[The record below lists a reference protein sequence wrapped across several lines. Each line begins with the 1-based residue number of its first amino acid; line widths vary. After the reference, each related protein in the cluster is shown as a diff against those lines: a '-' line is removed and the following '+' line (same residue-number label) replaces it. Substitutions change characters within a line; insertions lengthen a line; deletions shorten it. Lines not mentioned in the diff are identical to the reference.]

1 MANTEPA
8 LTDSSADYRELS
20 RHPGDIARFREYR
33 RGIVEQQYR
42 GFHDGVA
49 IEDLIFGH
57 ARRIDD
63 LLRLIWAQFGL
74 AADPNLCLVAVGGY
88 GRGELHPASDIDIQI
103 LVTGEHDAT
112 RSERIGEFVTFLWD
126 IGIEVGHS
134 VRSIEDC
141 TREARDDITVVT
153 NLIESR
159 YVSGSLA
166 LFNDF
171 RATIEADRVWDSR
184 SFYAAKL
191 AEQQARHRR
200 FGETAYRLEPNV
212 KEGPGGLRDIQMIGW
227 VTKRHFGAERIEEL
241 VSLGFL
247 REGEFQEMV
256 EGQNFLWRVRFALHM
271 LTGRREDRLLFDLQ
285 RQLASTFGFVDQN
298 HNRAVEQFMQRYF
311 RTINDL
317 ERLNELLLQHFN
329 EAILDDPEQ
338 LQQPERIHPR
348 FQVRGGYLEVAHDQV
363 FMIYP
368 PALLEVFRIL
378 QQHPEIQ
385 GIRASTVRLIRA
397 HRHLIDGHFRRNRL
411 NRELFMAILR
421 APRGITSQLR
431 RMNRYGVLGNY
442 LPAFG
447 RIIGRMQ
454 YDLFHVYTVDE
465 HTLHVVRNAR
475 RLALPEFAHEH
486 PLASEIHAGL
496 ERPERLVLAALF
508 HDIAKGRGGDHS
520 ELGAQDAL
528 HFCQQHGLS
537 DADAAL
543 VAWLV
548 RSHLLMSLTAQ
559 RRDISDPD
567 VVMEFAREV
576 RSPERLDFL
585 YLLTIADIR
594 GTNPEMWNSWKDSLL
609 QTLYHATRNVLD
621 RGLDRPP
628 DMEEQIRQTRRE
640 TLELLAPQ
648 GIGGEDAAVLWGRL
662 DDEYFLRH
670 SPDEI
675 AWHTQALLNNDLEDL
690 PLVLVRPRTSRGST
704 EVFVYAEDHPRLF
717 ARTTAALAQLGLD
730 IVDARI
736 ISTADGHSLDT
747 FLVLE
752 NAGQTVESGY
762 RTQEICATLNR
773 ALRDGAVGAA
783 PVQRQLPRRLKHFD
797 VDTRVEFEEGSPGGA
812 TRMRIRALDRPGLLS
827 TVGHVLAEHDTDIR
841 TARIA
846 TAGEQVEDSFTLTG
860 SDRRPLTAAERE
872 RLRAALLEAI
882 RESEPP
888 SSNAGPNG
896 SPNAADAGPA

>member
-1 MANTEPA
+1 MP
-8 LTDSSADYRELS
+8 LRDSSMTPPAGSTPGEGDNPAFSPDWGDDYQRLS
-20 RHPGDIARFREYR
+20 RNPGNIALFRDR
-33 RGIVEQQYR
+33 RRAILEQQYQ
-42 GFHDGVA
+42 GFRDGMP
-49 IEDLIFGH
+49 IEDLILGH
-57 ARRIDD
+57 ARRIDE
-63 LLRLIWAQFGL
+63 LLKLIWTQKGL
-74 AADPNLCLVAVGGY
+74 ADDPQLCLIAVGGY

-103 LVTGEHDAT
+103 IAEGDPGGGLH
-112 RSERIGEFVTFLWD
+112 ERIGEFITFLWD

-134 VRSIEDC
+134 VRSIDDC
-141 TREARDDITVVT
+141 THEARDDITVAT

-159 YVSGSLA
+159 HLGGNRR
-166 LFNDF
+166 LFERF
-171 RATIEADRVWDSR
+171 RSAIEPDRIWDSR

-241 VSLGFL
+241 VTLGFL
-247 REGEFQEMV
+247 REGEFREMM

-285 RQLASTFGFVDQN
+285 RQLANTFGFVDQN

-329 EAILDDPEQ
+329 EAILDDPET
-338 LQQPERIHPR
+338 LQEPTRIHQR
-348 FQVRGGYLEVAHDQV
+348 FQVRGGYLEAAHDQV

-368 PALLEVFRIL
+368 PALLEVFRLL
-378 QQHPEIQ
+378 QEHPEIQ
-385 GIRASTVRLIRA
+385 GIRASTIRLIRA
-397 HRHLIDGHFRRNRL
+397 HRHLIDGHFRRNPVC
-411 NRELFMAILR
+411 RELFMDILR

-454 YDLFHVYTVDE
+454 YDLFHAYTVDE
-465 HTLHVVRNAR
+465 HTLNVVRNAR
-475 RLALPEFAHEH
+475 RLGLPEFAHEN
-486 PLASEIHAGL
+486 PLASEVHAGL
-496 ERPERLVLAALF
+496 QRPERLVLAALF

-520 ELGAQDAL
+520 ELGAHDAL

-537 DADAAL
+537 DEDSRL

-559 RRDISDPD
+559 RKDISDPD
-567 VVMEFAREV
+567 VVLDFARQV
-576 RSPERLDFL
+576 KNRERLDFL

-594 GTNPEMWNSWKDSLL
+594 GTNPDLWNSWKDSLL
-609 QTLYHATRNVLD
+609 QTLYHATRNVLE
-621 RGLDRPP
+621 RGLDCPP
-628 DMEEQIRQTRRE
+628 DMDEQIRQTRAE
-640 TLELLAPQ
+640 ALELLEAR
-648 GIGGEDAAVLWGRL
+648 GFDATAARALWDDL

-670 SPDEI
+670 SPDEV
-675 AWHTQALLNNDLEDL
+675 AWHAQALLPLEPDEL

-704 EVFVYAEDHPRLF
+704 EIFVYAEDHPYLF
-717 ARTTAALAQLGLD
+717 ARITSALSQLGLD

-736 ISTADGHSLDT
+736 ITTAGGRTLDT

-752 NAGQTVESGY
+752 GGGGQTVDAGY
-762 RTQEICATLNR
+762 RSAEIRHNLDHE
-773 ALRDGAVGAA
+773 LRRESPGTA
-783 PVQRQLPRRLKHFD
+783 PVTRQLPRRLKHFD
-797 VDTRVEFEEGSPGGA
+797 VDTRIDFEPAAGGQA
-812 TRMRIRALDRPGLLS
+812 TRMRLHALDRPGLLS
-827 TVGHVLAEHDTDIR
+827 TIGHIVAEHDLDVR

-846 TAGEQVEDSFTLTG
+846 TAGEQVEDSFLLTRNHG
-860 SDRRPLTAAERE
+860 GPLTPAQQE
-872 RLRAALLEAI
+872 RLRDALLAAI
-882 RESEPP
+882 
-888 SSNAGPNG
+888 
-896 SPNAADAGPA
+896 

>member
-1 MANTEPA
+1 MNPA
-8 LTDSSADYRELS
+8 GSTPGELDTPAFTPDWGEDYQHLS
-20 RHPGDIARFREYR
+20 RNPGDIALFRDR
-33 RGIVEQQYR
+33 RKAILEQQYQ
-42 GFHDGVA
+42 GFRDAMPIV
-49 IEDLIFGH
+49 ELIHGH
-57 ARRIDD
+57 ARRIDE
-63 LLRLIWAQFGL
+63 LLKLIWAQKGL
-74 AADPNLCLVAVGGY
+74 AEDPRLCLIAAGGY

-103 LVTGEHDAT
+103 ILEGEHDRS
-112 RSERIGEFVTFLWD
+112 RSERISDFVTFLWD

-134 VRSIEDC
+134 VRSIDDC
-141 TREARDDITVVT
+141 TREARADITVAT
-153 NLIESR
+153 NLIEAR
-159 YVSGSLA
+159 YLA
-166 LFNDF
+166 GNLGLFNEF
-171 RATIEADRVWDSR
+171 RSAIEPDRIWDSR

-227 VTKRHFGAERIEEL
+227 VTKRHYGAERIEEL

-247 REGEFQEMV
+247 REGEFREMT

-271 LTGRREDRLLFDLQ
+271 LAGRREDRLLFDLQ
-285 RQLASTFGFVDQN
+285 RQLANTFGFVDQN

-329 EAILDDPEQ
+329 EAILDDPHA
-338 LQQPERIHPR
+338 LQEPVRIHQR
-348 FQVRGGYLEVAHDQV
+348 FQLRGGYLEAAHDQV

-368 PALLEVFRIL
+368 PALLEVFRLL
-378 QQHPEIQ
+378 QEYPEIQ

-397 HRHLIDGHFRRNRL
+397 HRHLIDSHFRRNPVCR
-411 NRELFMAILR
+411 RLFMDILR
-421 APRGITSQLR
+421 ARRGITSQLR

-447 RIIGRMQ
+447 RIVGRMQ
-454 YDLFHVYTVDE
+454 YDLFHAYTVDE
-465 HTLHVVRNAR
+465 HTLNVIRNVR
-475 RLALPEFAHEH
+475 RLALPEFAHEQ
-486 PLASEIHAGL
+486 PLASRIHAQL

-520 ELGAQDAL
+520 ELGAHDAL

-537 DADAAL
+537 EEDAVI

-567 VVMEFAREV
+567 VVLDFARQV
-576 RSPERLDFL
+576 QTLERLDLL

-594 GTNPEMWNSWKDSLL
+594 GTNPDLWNSWKDSLL
-609 QTLYHATRNVLD
+609 QTLYHATRAVLE
-621 RGLDRPP
+621 RGLDQPP
-628 DMEEQIRQTRRE
+628 DLDAQIRKTRSE
-640 TLELLAPQ
+640 ALAQ
-648 GIGGEDAAVLWGRL
+648 LRRKGFEASAAEALWNAL

-670 SPDEI
+670 SADEI
-675 AWHTQALLNNDLEDL
+675 AWHGQALLTMDADDL

-704 EVFVYAEDHPRLF
+704 EIFVYAEDHPILF
-717 ARTTAALAQLGLD
+717 ARITSTLTQLGLD

-736 ISTADGHSLDT
+736 ITTPQGHTLDT

-752 NAGQTVESGY
+752 SGGGQTVDPGY
-762 RTQEICATLNR
+762 RSDEIRRTLD
-773 ALRDGAVGAA
+773 AELRQTDRE
-783 PVQRQLPRRLKHFD
+783 PVPVSRQLPRRLKHFE
-797 VDTRVEFEEGSPGGA
+797 VDTRVDFEAASEGRA
-812 TRMRIRALDRPGLLS
+812 TRMRLRALDRPGLLS
-827 TVGHVLAEHDTDIR
+827 TIGHILAEQGIDVR

-846 TAGEQVEDSFTLTG
+846 TAGEQVEDSFLLSRNDG
-860 SDRRPLTAAERE
+860 GPLTPQQQQH
-872 RLRAALLEAI
+872 LRDTLLEAV
-882 RESEPP
+882 
-888 SSNAGPNG
+888 
-896 SPNAADAGPA
+896 

>member
-1 MANTEPA
+1 MNPA
-8 LTDSSADYRELS
+8 GSTPGELDVPAFTSEWGDDYQRLS
-20 RHPGDIARFREYR
+20 RNPGNIALFRDR
-33 RGIVEQQYR
+33 RRAILEQQYQ
-42 GFHDGVA
+42 GFRDGMP
-49 IEDLIFGH
+49 ITDLIHGH
-57 ARRIDD
+57 ARRIDE
-63 LLRLIWAQFGL
+63 LLKLIWAQKGL
-74 AADPNLCLVAVGGY
+74 ADDDQLCLIAVGGY

-103 LVTGEHDAT
+103 LMEGENDRT
-112 RSERIGEFVTFLWD
+112 RLDRISEFVTFLWD

-134 VRSIEDC
+134 VRSLEDC
-141 TREARDDITVVT
+141 TREARDDITVAT
-153 NLIESR
+153 NLIEAR
-159 YVSGSLA
+159 YLSGHLG

-171 RATIEADRVWDSR
+171 RTAIGPDRVWDSR

-227 VTKRHFGAERIEEL
+227 VTKRHYAAERIEEL

-247 REGEFQEMV
+247 REGEFREMM

-271 LTGRREDRLLFDLQ
+271 LAGRREDRLLFDLQ
-285 RQLASTFGFVDQN
+285 RQLANTFGFVDQN
-298 HNRAVEQFMQRYF
+298 QNRAVEQFMQRYF

-329 EAILDDPEQ
+329 EAILDDPQ
-338 LQQPERIHPR
+338 SLQEPIRIHQR
-348 FQVRGGYLEVAHDQV
+348 FQIRGGYLEAAHDQV

-368 PALLEVFRIL
+368 PALLEVFRLL
-378 QQHPEIQ
+378 QEHAEIQ
-385 GIRASTVRLIRA
+385 GIRASTIRLIRA
-397 HRHLIDGHFRRNRL
+397 HRHLIDGHFRRNPVCRK
-411 NRELFMAILR
+411 LFMDILR

-454 YDLFHVYTVDE
+454 YDLFHAYTVDE
-465 HTLHVVRNAR
+465 HTLNVVRNAR
-475 RLALPEFAHEH
+475 RLALPEFAHEQ
-486 PLASEIHAGL
+486 PLASEIHTQL

-520 ELGAQDAL
+520 ELGAHDAL
-528 HFCQQHGLS
+528 HFCQQHDLS
-537 DADAAL
+537 DEDAAI

-559 RRDISDPD
+559 RKDISDPD
-567 VVMEFAREV
+567 VVLQFAHEV
-576 RSPERLDFL
+576 QVRERLDLL

-594 GTNPEMWNSWKDSLL
+594 GTNPELWNSWKDSLL
-609 QTLYHATRNVLD
+609 QTLYHATRNVLE
-621 RGLDRPP
+621 RGLDTPP
-628 DMEEQIRQTRRE
+628 DMDEQICQTRTE
-640 TLELLAPQ
+640 ALALLEHQ
-648 GIGGEDAAVLWGRL
+648 GFQPEQARALWDEL

-675 AWHTQALLNNDLEDL
+675 AWHGQALLPLATEEL

-704 EVFVYAEDHPRLF
+704 EIFVYAEDHPQIF
-717 ARTTAALAQLGLD
+717 ARITSSLTQLGLD

-736 ISTADGHSLDT
+736 ITTAGGRTLDT

-752 NAGQTVESGY
+752 SGGGQTVDAGY
-762 RTQEICATLNR
+762 RCEEIRQNLEQ
-773 ALRDGAVGAA
+773 ALHREGIPDT
-783 PVQRQLPRRLKHFD
+783 PVSRQLPRRLKHFD
-797 VDTRVEFEEGSPGGA
+797 VDTRIEFEPASSGQA
-812 TRMRIRALDRPGLLS
+812 TRMRLRALDRPGLLS
-827 TVGHVLAEHDTDIR
+827 TIGHILAAQEIDVR

-846 TAGEQVEDSFTLTG
+846 TAGEQVEDSFLLSRPGRQSLSPDEQATL
-860 SDRRPLTAAERE
+860 RKALIAA
-872 RLRAALLEAI
+872 I
-882 RESEPP
+882 
-888 SSNAGPNG
+888 
-896 SPNAADAGPA
+896 

>member
-1 MANTEPA
+1 MNPA
-8 LTDSSADYRELS
+8 GSTPGELDTPAFTADWGEDYQRLS
-20 RHPGDIARFREYR
+20 RNPGNIALFRDR
-33 RGIVEQQYR
+33 RRAILEQQYQ
-42 GFHDGVA
+42 GFRDGMPIA
-49 IEDLIFGH
+49 ELIHGH
-57 ARRIDD
+57 ARRIDE
-63 LLRLIWAQFGL
+63 LLKLIWAQKGL
-74 AADPNLCLVAVGGY
+74 ADDDRLCLIAVGGY

-103 LVTGEHDAT
+103 ILEGEHDRA
-112 RSERIGEFVTFLWD
+112 RFDRISDFVTFLWD

-141 TREARDDITVVT
+141 TREARDDITVAT
-153 NLIESR
+153 NLIEAR
-159 YVSGSLA
+159 YLA
-166 LFNDF
+166 GHLGLFNDF
-171 RATIEADRVWDSR
+171 RQAIEPDRIWDSR

-227 VTKRHFGAERIEEL
+227 VTKRHYGAERIEEL

-247 REGEFQEMV
+247 REGEFREMM

-271 LTGRREDRLLFDLQ
+271 LAGRREDRLLFDLQ
-285 RQLASTFGFVDQN
+285 RQLANTFGFVDQN

-329 EAILDDPEQ
+329 EAILDDPEN
-338 LQQPERIHPR
+338 LQEPVRIHQR
-348 FQVRGGYLEVAHDQV
+348 FQLRGGYLEAAHDQV

-368 PALLEVFRIL
+368 PALLEVFRLL
-378 QQHPEIQ
+378 QEHPEIQ
-385 GIRASTVRLIRA
+385 GIRASTIRLIRA
-397 HRHLIDGHFRRNRL
+397 HRHLIDGHFRRNPVC
-411 NRELFMAILR
+411 RELFMDILR

-454 YDLFHVYTVDE
+454 YDLFHAYTVDE
-465 HTLHVVRNAR
+465 HTLNVVRNAR
-475 RLALPEFAHEH
+475 RLALPEFAHEQ
-486 PLASEIHAGL
+486 PLAHRIHASL

-520 ELGAQDAL
+520 ELGAHDAL

-537 DADAAL
+537 DADAGL

-559 RRDISDPD
+559 RKDISDPE
-567 VVMEFAREV
+567 VVLGFAREV
-576 RSPERLDFL
+576 ATGERLDFL

-594 GTNPEMWNSWKDSLL
+594 GTNPELWNSWKDALL

-621 RGLDRPP
+621 RGLDTPP
-628 DMEEQIRQTRRE
+628 DMDEQIRQTRVE
-640 TLELLAPQ
+640 ALERLQQQ
-648 GIGGEDAAVLWGRL
+648 GFDPEQARRLWDEL

-670 SPDEI
+670 SADEI
-675 AWHTQALLNNDLEDL
+675 AWHAQALLPLEPDAL
-690 PLVLVRPRTSRGST
+690 PLILVRPKTSRGST
-704 EVFVYAEDHPRLF
+704 EIFVYAEDHPQIF
-717 ARTTAALAQLGLD
+717 ARITSALTQLGLD

-736 ISTADGHSLDT
+736 ITTAGGRTLDT

-752 NAGQTVESGY
+752 SGGGQTVDAGY
-762 RTQEICATLNR
+762 RADEIRHALEHELARQGRTPNPAT
-773 ALRDGAVGAA
+773 
-783 PVQRQLPRRLKHFD
+783 RQLPRRLKHFD
-797 VDTRVEFEEGSPGGA
+797 VDTRIEFEPAPGGHA
-812 TRMRIRALDRPGLLS
+812 TRMRLRALDRPGLLS
-827 TVGHVLAEHDTDIR
+827 TIGHILGEQGIDVR

-846 TAGEQVEDSFTLTG
+846 TAGEQVEDSFLL
-860 SDRRPLTAAERE
+860 SRPGRTPLDAEAQT
-872 RLRAALLEAI
+872 RLREALLQAL
-882 RESEPP
+882 
-888 SSNAGPNG
+888 
-896 SPNAADAGPA
+896 